1 MSDSA
6 IALPYR
12 RIGVREGGGP
22 ELLPTVLF
30 SPDVRGLWLD
40 PVYVGGLNLT
50 GTDRSSC
57 NLLIVLLGYTAFV
70 QIDRWKR

>member
-6 IALPYR
+6 MALPYR

-40 PVYVGGLNLT
+40 LVYVGGLHLT
-50 GTDRSSC
+50 GTD
-57 NLLIVLLGYTAFV
+57 
-70 QIDRWKR
+70 

>member
-1 MSDSA
+1 MIDSA
-6 IALPYR
+6 MALACR

-30 SPDVRGLWLD
+30 SPDVRGLWLGL
-40 PVYVGGLNLT
+40 VYVGGLYLT
-50 GTDRSSC
+50 GANQASC

-70 QIDRWKR
+70 QIDRAKR

>member
-6 IALPYR
+6 MALPYR

-40 PVYVGGLNLT
+40 LVYVGGLHLT
-50 GTDRSSC
+50 GTKRAAY

-70 QIDRWKR
+70 QTDRSKR

>member
-6 IALPYR
+6 MALPYR

-30 SPDVRGLWLD
+30 SPDVRGLWLEL
-40 PVYVGGLNLT
+40 VYVGGLYLT
-50 GTDRSSC
+50 GTNRASC
-57 NLLIVLLGYTAFV
+57 NLLIVLLGYTALV
-70 QIDRWKR
+70 QIDRSKR

>member
-6 IALPYR
+6 MALPCR

-40 PVYVGGLNLT
+40 LVYVGGLNLT
-50 GTDRSSC
+50 GTD
-57 NLLIVLLGYTAFV
+57 
-70 QIDRWKR
+70 